1 MEQQWNE
8 EALLTGV
15 TNQFGIYQIN
25 ETSDAGEFMFESK
38 AYMDRMGIELTRD
51 KYDLVYVAPWD
62 ESMDLEKIFT
72 KFNIDRPADFKGHSL
87 SMSDIV
93 LIHENGEN
101 TAHYVDTIGFAELP
115 DFLPKEPVAEII
127 ADNMAPEAEAKR
139 YINEF
144 KAMTGEYFHEIG
156 GMKHDD
162 LEAFA
167 QSKLQEIMS
176 DYGINAS
183 ITAVAVVGTRAR
195 GIEEREDPVEVMF
208 GVNGSVD
215 TEELKQLFN
224 REGLLSNDVKIE
236 AQVVP
241 AAEGIEFA
249 AYLQMEQMELA
260 RKQVQYVTDHK
271 LSEDQILGAQIGAYL
286 TENSAVQ
293 SIRDTDTNLIAK
305 DIREGNTGHLTDYFK
320 QMSSDADASR
330 AAQAKEYLDK
340 LLEYKPLAKVEEVVE
355 QNYNMIDNVINNT
368 KPQGEPHKQEEQ
380 KKASKDRQSLRERLE
395 EKKRFIAQLP
405 VSQAEKAQINKFPD
419 VREP

>member
-8 EALLTGV
+8 ESLLTGV

-25 ETSDAGEFMFESK
+25 ETTDAGVYMFESK
-38 AYMDRMGIELTRD
+38 AYMERMGIELTRD
-51 KYDLVYVAPWD
+51 KYDLVYVGEWTP
-62 ESMDLEKIFT
+62 ELDLEKIFT

-87 SMSDIV
+87 SMSDVV
-93 LIHENGEN
+93 LVHENGEN

-115 DFLPKEPVAEII
+115 DFLPKTSEVELF
-127 ADNMAPEAEAKR
+127 ADNMAAEAEAKR
-139 YINEF
+139 FVSEF

-176 DYGINAS
+176 DYGINAT
-183 ITAVAVVGTRAR
+183 ITAVAVVGSRSR

-241 AAEGIEFA
+241 AAEDIEFA

-260 RKQVQYVTDHK
+260 RKQVQYATDHK

-293 SIRDTDTNLIAK
+293 SIRDTDANLIAK
-305 DIREGNTGHLTDYFK
+305 DIREGNTGHLADYFK
-320 QMSSDADASR
+320 QMSNDADASR

-340 LLEYKPLAKVEEVVE
+340 LMDYKPLAKVEEVVE

-368 KPQGEPHKQEEQ
+368 KPQEESHKQEEQ
-380 KKASKDRQSLRERLE
+380 KKALRFYY
-395 EKKRFIAQLP
+395 FIIICA
-405 VSQAEKAQINKFPD
+405 VSQ
-419 VREP
+419 